1 MPAGLPNGT
10 EPPKVY
16 PDHIIRMTAVD
27 VPAFQTEDHMP
38 PEHELRY
45 RVNFVYSED
54 GFESD
59 PDHFWKKYDK
69 KQNEQTEKF
78 MDRRNSMQE
87 KVSQIILPADSKLRK
102 IYARCQQVTNLS
114 FERGDSVVRQKFK
127 PNENVDDVWK
137 WRGHRARHQ
146 SVVSGLDTRGGIR
159 GLLCPARRKK
169 RIFFQ
174 AATGECR
181 GVGCRRGLVKSDGK
195 DLYLDPATKFAPYG
209 LLPWPETG
217 VNGLR
222 IDKLGGTW
230 IKTPL
235 PDSAE
240 TTVVRQA
247 DLKLGEDGGLE
258 GPVKVT
264 YKASKRCTSV

>member
-1 MPAGLPNGT
+1 
-10 EPPKVY
+10 
-16 PDHIIRMTAVD
+16 MTAVD

-137 WRGHRARHQ
+137 N
-146 SVVSGLDTRGGIR
+146 
-159 GLLCPARRKK
+159 
-169 RIFFQ
+169 
-174 AATGECR
+174 
-181 GVGCRRGLVKSDGK
+181 GVGTGRDINLLFLALTRAAGFEAYYVRLAGRSEYFFKPQRVNAAE
-195 DLYLDPATKFAPYG
+195 LD
-209 LLPWPETG
+209 
-217 VNGLR
+217 
-222 IDKLGGTW
+222 
-230 IKTPL
+230 
-235 PDSAE
+235 
-240 TTVVRQA
+240 A
-247 DLKLGEDGGLE
+247 DAGW
-258 GPVKVT
+258 
-264 YKASKRCTSV
+264 